1 MQAMMR
7 EIILIVAMVG
17 IGLLILA
24 KGDKQ
29 IVHILEG
36 KLFHRDMDM
45 EQAAVVYRKHK
56 RFLSIILVTL
66 GFAAIGLSIILLTN
80 GSRMFPISAIIS
92 LVLVGLG
99 AWDRL
104 RSFRAADRELS

>member
-1 MQAMMR
+1 MMR
-7 EIILIVAMVG
+7 EIILIIVMIC

-36 KLFHRDMDM
+36 KLFRQDKDTG
-45 EQAAVVYRKHK
+45 QAAAVYRTHK
-56 RFLSIILVTL
+56 RFLSIVLFML
-66 GFAAIGLSIILLTN
+66 GFAAIGLSIIFLTN
-80 GSRMFPISAIIS
+80 HSEMFPISASASFILIC
-92 LVLVGLG
+92 LG
-99 AWDRL
+99 VWDRL

>member
-1 MQAMMR
+1 MK
-7 EIILIVAMVG
+7 EIILIAVMVG

-36 KLFHRDMDM
+36 KLFRQDKDM
-45 EQAAVVYRKHK
+45 EQAAAVYRKHK
-56 RFLSIILVTL
+56 RFLSVILVML
-66 GFAAIGLSIILLTN
+66 GFAAIGLSIILLAN
-80 GSRMFPISAIIS
+80 DSRMFPISAS
-92 LVLVGLG
+92 VSFVLVGLG

-104 RSFRAADRELS
+104 RSFRAADRELP